1 MLKWFNSQVN
11 GRDSSAALGLVV
23 TQESGEGEK
32 ERRARPEELKGLIK
46 KKGSPEADQLL
57 EESQSKGKWQK
68 KKEN

>member
-1 MLKWFNSQVN
+1 VFKWFNSQVN

-46 KKGSPEADQLL
+46 KKR
-57 EESQSKGKWQK
+57 QSRSRPALGRIAVKREMEK
-68 KKEN
+68 KKK